1 MTEWLVDTL
10 VATSGLLLLVLL
22 VRGFV
27 ARSFGPSVAYW
38 LWLLPAARLFMPALT
53 KEVAAPAAAS
63 VSDTVPGAELTASAM
78 VAASD
83 PATAEAFSINWTG
96 LGLTVWLGG
105 AALLFVV
112 QMIRYVSL
120 RDELLADAKEIDV
133 IGDISVVE
141 SDRIGGPLA
150 FGLFRRYIAVPDHF
164 TRTFTE
170 EERDLALAHELAH
183 HRAGDL
189 YVNLAAFTFLCLQWF
204 NPLAWM
210 AWSAF
215 RFDQEAAC
223 DARVLAGTDAG
234 TRQNYGRALARA
246 ASSERMPTLAMAM
259 AQNRP
264 HSIIQRLRRLMMKDT
279 SKSRLWAGRAAI
291 FAAAAVALPLTATV
305 IPVFAAEDEK
315 AADTEKAEVK
325 TRVKKVIV
333 VKDTDGKDVTVDVSG
348 DADTPFV
355 KTIKKDGKTI
365 VLRSTK
371 ELSEAEVDK
380 MVADAEKSR
389 ADADIAIATSGDGDG
404 KPRKLMIRTHHGE
417 GDADGKANAFAWS
430 SDKDIMIHGEAIAMM
445 IPEIHVSEFKGKC
458 NKGEPVRSDV
468 TGSDGKNRSRVR
480 IVMCGKAETR
490 VALQSALQGL
500 QEARSEIANDKDIP
514 DNVRKSVLD
523 GLEKQ
528 IERMEDQI
536 SEADKPDN
544 EA

>member
-38 LWLLPAARLFMPALT
+38 LWLLPAARLFMPVLT

-83 PATAEAFSINWTG
+83 PAIAEAFSINWTG

-279 SKSRLWAGRAAI
+279 SKGRLWTGRAAI
-291 FAAAAVALPLTATV
+291 FAAAAIALPLTATV
-305 IPVFAAEDEK
+305 VPVFAEDKAAEEKPDEK
-315 AADTEKAEVK
+315 VVTK
-325 TRVKKVIV
+325 TKKVIMIKH
-333 VKDTDGKDVTVDVSG
+333 KDGESHRIDISSDK
-348 DADTPFV
+348 DTPFV
-355 KTIKKDGKTI
+355 RTIEKDGKTI
-365 VLRSTK
+365 VLRSSK
-371 ELSEAEVDK
+371 ELSEADIEK
-380 MVADAEKSR
+380 MVAEAEKSR
-389 ADADIAIATSGDGDG
+389 AEAEAA
-404 KPRKLMIRTHHGE
+404 L
-417 GDADGKANAFAWS
+417 
-430 SDKDIMIHGEAIAMM
+430 GEAEAARGEAEAARGEAEAARAHAISVISNMDFASY
-445 IPEIHVSEFKGKC
+445 IPEIDISEIRANCKKGQPVTTNVSGFDGH
-458 NKGEPVRSDV
+458 NK
-468 TGSDGKNRSRVR
+468 SRVKL
-480 IVMCGKAETR
+480 VMCG
-490 VALQSALQGL
+490 QGQAKL
-500 QEARSEIANDKDIP
+500 ARMEAIKGLRQAREEIERDKDIP
-514 DNVRKSVLD
+514 ESVRDKVLD
-523 GLEKQ
+523 SLEKQ
-528 IERMEDQI
+528 IDRMEDQM
-536 SEADKPDN
+536 SEEDKPDN